1 MSVERRNPLCR
12 TIVKNAPGH
21 RMAGENMVTIIRW
34 TRRLVAGLA
43 LAAALP
49 AAAATFADLAALSLA
64 APIVVR
70 ATVAKA
76 ERLGRRDAPD
86 VAPEH
91 ARLLVTAATTAAIA
105 APGAVPPRLAY
116 LVDVAVDERGRPP
129 KLVGDDVLLF
139 VRPGAAPDQVALIAA
154 QGVVPWT
161 AAADAAVRGVLTA
174 ARRGDAPAITGVTSA
189 FRVPG
194 AVPGEAE
201 SQFFLSTAAGKP
213 VSLVVLTRPGEGR
226 RLTVATGDVID
237 DAAKPVPPGTLL
249 WYRLAC
255 GLPRT
260 LPAAIDAGADVAD
273 DYTFVL
279 TSLGP
284 CGRTF

>member
-1 MSVERRNPLCR
+1 M
-12 TIVKNAPGH
+12 K
-21 RMAGENMVTIIRW
+21 TIIAW
-34 TRRLVAGLA
+34 MRRLAAGAL
-43 LAAALP
+43 LAATLP
-49 AAAATFADLAALSLA
+49 ANATSFADLAALSLA
-64 APIVVR
+64 APVVVR
-70 ATVAKA
+70 ATVTRA

-86 VAPEH
+86 VAAGN

-105 APGAVPPRLAY
+105 APGEVPPRLTY
-116 LVDVAVDERGRPP
+116 LVDVPLDARGRPP
-129 KLVGDDVLLF
+129 KLTGGDVLLF
-139 VRPGAAPDQVALIAA
+139 VRPGAAPDQVVLVAA
-154 QGVVPWT
+154 QGVVPWS
-161 AAADAAVRGVLTA
+161 AAADGTVRSVLTA
-174 ARRGDAPAITGVTSA
+174 ARRGDAPVVTGVTSA

-201 SQFFLSTAAGKP
+201 SQFFLSTRDGKP

-237 DAAKPVPPGTLL
+237 DAAKPVPRDTLL

-260 LPAAIDAGADVAD
+260 LPANVDAGPDVAD
-273 DYTFVL
+273 DYRFVL
-279 TSLGP
+279 SSLGP

>member
-1 MSVERRNPLCR
+1 MRKLGAWV
-12 TIVKNAPGH
+12 
-21 RMAGENMVTIIRW
+21 
-34 TRRLVAGLA
+34 GLA
-43 LAAALP
+43 LLLCGAP
-49 AAAATFADLAALSLA
+49 AAAASFADLAALSLA
-64 APIVVR
+64 APVVVR

-76 ERLGRRDAPD
+76 ERLSPRDAPD
-86 VAPEH
+86 VPAGRV
-91 ARLLVTAATTAAIA
+91 RLLVTATTTAAIA
-105 APGAVPPRLAY
+105 APGGVAPKLSY
-116 LVDVAVDERGRPP
+116 LVDVPLDAHRRPP

-139 VRPGAAPDQVALIAA
+139 VRPGSAPDQVALIAA

-161 AAADAAVRGVLTA
+161 AGADATVRAVLTA

-194 AVPGEAE
+194 GVPGEAE

-237 DAAKPVPPGTLL
+237 EAARPVAPNTLL
-249 WYRLAC
+249 WFRLAC
-255 GLPRT
+255 GLPAA
-260 LPAAIDAGADVAD
+260 LPAELAAAADVAD
-273 DYTFVL
+273 DYAFVL
-279 TSLGP
+279 SSLGQ

>member
-1 MSVERRNPLCR
+1 MQALFDR
-12 TIVKNAPGH
+12 
-21 RMAGENMVTIIRW
+21 
-34 TRRLVAGLA
+34 TRRLAGVALA
-43 LAAALP
+43 VAMLAAAVP
-49 AAAATFADLAALSLA
+49 AAAASFADLTALSLA

-70 ATVAKA
+70 ATVVKV
-76 ERLGRRDAPD
+76 ERLHLRDAPF
-86 VAPEH
+86 VPRNR

-105 APGAVPPRLAY
+105 APGEVAPKLTY
-116 LVDVAVDERGRPP
+116 LEDVDLDERGRPP

-139 VRPGAAPDQVALIAA
+139 VRPGTAPDQVVLVAA
-154 QGVVPWT
+154 QGIVPWSP
-161 AAADAAVRGVLTA
+161 AADAAVRGVLTGV
-174 ARRGDAPAITGVTSA
+174 RRGDAPAITGVTGA

-201 SQFFLSTAAGKP
+201 SQFFLSTASGKP

-237 DAAKPVPPGTLL
+237 DAAKPVTPDTLL

-255 GLPRT
+255 GLPAT
-260 LPAAIDAGADVAD
+260 LPGTIDAGPEVAD
-273 DYTFVL
+273 DWRFVL
-279 TSLGP
+279 TSLGK

>member
-1 MSVERRNPLCR
+1 MRTVVE
-12 TIVKNAPGH
+12 
-21 RMAGENMVTIIRW
+21 W
-34 TRRLVAGLA
+34 TRSLAVAAL
-43 LAAALP
+43 LAAASP
-49 AAAATFADLAALSLA
+49 AAAASFADLAALSLA
-64 APIVVR
+64 APVVVR

-76 ERLGRRDAPD
+76 ERLGKRDAPD
-86 VAPEH
+86 VAPGQ

-105 APGAVPPRLAY
+105 APAEVPPRLSY
-116 LVDVAVDERGRPP
+116 LVDVPLDARGRVP

-139 VRPGAAPDQVALIAA
+139 VRPDAVPGQVVLVAA

-161 AAADAAVRGVLTA
+161 SATEATVRSVLTA
-174 ARRGDAPAITGVTSA
+174 ARRGDAPVVTGVTSA

-201 SQFFLSTAAGKP
+201 SQFFLSTRDGKP

-237 DAAKPVPPGTLL
+237 DAAAGVKPATLL

-255 GLPRT
+255 GLPPK
-260 LPAAIDAGADVAD
+260 LPATIDAGAGVAD
-273 DYTFVL
+273 DYRFVL
-279 TSLGP
+279 SSLGP